1 MTSCRKLSVRS
12 PLRYKW
18 RISLN
23 FISGFLT
30 LRSYK
35 FGLEVHL
42 RFPYFKKLHVWSW
55 KNVERRRSS
64 VFKESSF
71 PCVWLFSDSF
81 QFSHACL
88 MMIVFKQPDPV
99 NVNPNLALISPAYP
113 VGSLTGTMTSRASMA
128 PTLPLVGSFHRGR
141 SPSSGSRHRYFIHL
155 ALAHY
160 NRLLELMCWVSTFIR
175 CLNWIKDK
183 DGKDFDGFNQL
194 EDPRCRFWS
203 AAGSISHLIAPSTVK
218 ELHHSI
224 FVKT

>member
-1 MTSCRKLSVRS
+1 MKCAVWMVTLVEDLYFNLLGKMTSCRKLSVRS

-71 PCVWLFSDSF
+71 PCVCGYLVIRFNSPTHVWWWLCLSSRIRSMWTRTWRWFRRLIRSARWLE
-81 QFSHACL
+81 QWLVELVWHLHSH
-88 MMIVFKQPDPV
+88 
-99 NVNPNLALISPAYP
+99 
-113 VGSLTGTMTSRASMA
+113 
-128 PTLPLVGSFHRGR
+128 
-141 SPSSGSRHRYFIHL
+141 
-155 ALAHY
+155 
-160 NRLLELMCWVSTFIR
+160 W
-175 CLNWIKDK
+175 
-183 DGKDFDGFNQL
+183 
-194 EDPRCRFWS
+194 
-203 AAGSISHLIAPSTVK
+203 
-218 ELHHSI
+218 
-224 FVKT
+224 

>member
-1 MTSCRKLSVRS
+1 MKCAVWMVTLVEDLYFNLLGKMTSCRKLSVRS

-71 PCVWLFSDSF
+71 PCVWLFRDSF

-88 MMIVFKQPDPV
+88 MMIVFPFLGRDSERR
-99 NVNPNLALISPAYP
+99 NFIFFHWC
-113 VGSLTGTMTSRASMA
+113 
-128 PTLPLVGSFHRGR
+128 PLLKKCQFFFLVLKK
-141 SPSSGSRHRYFIHL
+141 I
-155 ALAHY
+155 
-160 NRLLELMCWVSTFIR
+160 
-175 CLNWIKDK
+175 
-183 DGKDFDGFNQL
+183 
-194 EDPRCRFWS
+194 PR
-203 AAGSISHLIAPSTVK
+203 
-218 ELHHSI
+218 
-224 FVKT
+224 